1 MAQKSH
7 AVGSSSELPQSS
19 LPFCSLSAVTSCA
32 AHCCSFFRKHG
43 EQQFT
48 FCMCRMC
55 SMCGLLVSASKE
67 HLQTKMIDFYN
78 EKLVH
83 TEQMFRKYC
92 TKNCWQN
99 HYNSKDCIVKKPA
112 DLGTIDEKQWP
123 RMRRAGSTGVEEGEG
138 AYGNFSL
145 SAVGCILT
153 QGLRM

>member
-1 MAQKSH
+1 MWLKNLLSGLALSYSSQACRF
-7 AVGSSSELPQSS
+7 AVSQLWHHV
-19 LPFCSLSAVTSCA
+19 LRTVAV
-32 AHCCSFFRKHG
+32 FFRKHG

-55 SMCGLLVSASKE
+55 SMCSLLVSASKE

-83 TEQMFRKYC
+83 TEKMFRKYC
-92 TKNCWQN
+92 TKNFWQN

-112 DLGTIDEKQWP
+112 DLGTIDQKQWP